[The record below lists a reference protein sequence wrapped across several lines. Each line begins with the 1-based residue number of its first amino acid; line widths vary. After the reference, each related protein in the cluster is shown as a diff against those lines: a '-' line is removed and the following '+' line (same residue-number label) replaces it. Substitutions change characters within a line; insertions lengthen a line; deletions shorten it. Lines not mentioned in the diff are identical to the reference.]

1 MYGIYI
7 HIPFCVSKCNYCDF
21 ASFPKH
27 MNMQDKYTAALINEI
42 KSREGICADTV
53 YIGGGTP
60 SVLSYENTKKLLDTI
75 SHTFKLASD
84 CEFTVEINP
93 ATVDKDKLDLY
104 RKYGVNRISMGAQS
118 FVETELKTLGRI
130 HSAEDVIST
139 FNLLRNCGFQNI
151 NLDLMYALPNQTMDS
166 LKYSIET
173 LVSLSPEH
181 ISCYGLKFEEGT
193 PFYDKLQRR
202 VLQECSEDSFADM
215 YDYIRQTLCEHGYEH
230 YEISNFCKKGK
241 ESRHNM
247 KYWQDCDYIAFGLS
261 ASSKEGRRRYTHISD
276 IKEYTES
283 YLLAEDYTMTLDEH
297 MREFVILSLRV
308 INKGVDKVKFHDKFG
323 VDFDSVFSSQILK
336 TAPYTINTKE
346 FFKLRN
352 DAVLVSNSIMCEFM
366 E

>member
-27 MNMQDKYTAALINEI
+27 MNMQDEYTDALIAQL
-42 KSREGICADTV
+42 KTREGICADTV

-60 SVLSYENTKKLLDTI
+60 SVLSYENSNKLLETI
-75 SHTFKLASD
+75 TQTFRLTPN

-93 ATVDKDKLDLY
+93 ATVDKNKLDLY

-118 FVETELKTLGRI
+118 FSETELKTLGRI
-130 HSAEDVIST
+130 HTAEDIVST
-139 FNLLRNCGFQNI
+139 FKLLRNCGFQNI

-166 LKYSIET
+166 LKYSLET

-181 ISCYGLKFEEGT
+181 ISCYGLKIEEGT
-193 PFYDKLQRR
+193 PFYDKLQRG
-202 VLQECSEDSFADM
+202 VLQECSEDTFADM
-215 YDYIRQTLCEHGYEH
+215 YDYIRQTLQKSGYEH
-230 YEISNFCKKGK
+230 YEISNFCKRGK
-241 ESRHNM
+241 ESIHNI
-247 KYWQDCDYIAFGLS
+247 KYWQDSDYIGFGLS
-261 ASSKEGRRRYTHISD
+261 ASSKDGRRRYTFSAD
-276 IKEYTES
+276 INEYTES

-308 INKGVDKVKFHDKFG
+308 INKGVDKAKFRDKFG
-323 VDFDSVFSSQILK
+323 LDFDRVFAAQILK
-336 TAPYTINTKE
+336 TTPYTINTKE
-346 FFKLRN
+346 SFRLRN

-366 E
+366 D